1 MLETIGLGVQLI
13 GVPLALIG
21 LWLSS
26 RSAARSQDLQVILS
40 FVESFRDKWENGW
53 SGLLETLEALPE
65 EREHPFGSAENE
77 RQLTYMLNW
86 IDWIGNLAK
95 SGFLRQEEV
104 ILTSINHALVR
115 AIQIGSPILDKGE
128 ADFGKGYWAG
138 ITFVKERLNIKS

>member
-1 MLETIGLGVQLI
+1 MLETIGLIVQLV

-40 FVESFRDKWENGW
+40 FVESFREKWEGSW
-53 SGLLETLEALPE
+53 ADLLDRIEALPDE
-65 EREHPFGSAENE
+65 RSHTFGSDKDERE
-77 RQLTYMLNW
+77 LTYMLNW

-104 ILTSINHALVR
+104 ILTSISHALQR
-115 AIQIGSPILDKGE
+115 AITMGEPIIAKGI
-128 ADFGKGYWAG
+128 ADFGDGYWAG
-138 ITFVKERLNIKS
+138 IAFVKDRLQIKS